1 MVFLIGSIPSFPMK
15 SNKYITVGKSHT
27 KWVVNLLQQ
36 DIWLLLTNFDTILA
50 WEFKCI
56 VADNFFRFSRSI
68 ITSRK
73 KTLSLLFMLYLLNSQ
88 RCSSIRFSAWST
100 SVLLESNFL
109 FLWRWKLQRFAR
121 TIWPFVSQFPVS
133 LTSFPTNGYSLSIS
147 KNTVNQNSP
156 KKSHFKK
163 IRFFTPLTI

>member
-1 MVFLIGSIPSFPMK
+1 M
-15 SNKYITVGKSHT
+15 
-27 KWVVNLLQQ
+27 
-36 DIWLLLTNFDTILA
+36 A

-56 VADNFFRFSRSI
+56 VADTIFSDFHGQLSHRE
-68 ITSRK
+68 K
-73 KTLSLLFMLYLLNSQ
+73 KLFMLYLLNSQ

-147 KNTVNQNSP
+147 KNTIDQNSP
-156 KKSHFKK
+156 QKSHFKIFRSFTKLESFMAFFSYFGAK
-163 IRFFTPLTI
+163 IHSNKWFKFGKSHFWRENSNSIFKLWIGIM

>member
-1 MVFLIGSIPSFPMK
+1 M
-15 SNKYITVGKSHT
+15 
-27 KWVVNLLQQ
+27 VNLRNHIFGVRIQMHR
-36 DIWLLLTNFDTILA
+36 
-50 WEFKCI
+50 CGH
-56 VADNFFRFSRSI
+56 NFFRFSRSI

-147 KNTVNQNSP
+147 KQKTHWVKIEKFTQ
-156 KKSHFKK
+156 KFHFK
-163 IRFFTPLTI
+163 IFRLLTRLESLIAI

>member
-1 MVFLIGSIPSFPMK
+1 M
-15 SNKYITVGKSHT
+15 
-27 KWVVNLLQQ
+27 
-36 DIWLLLTNFDTILA
+36 A

-56 VADNFFRFSRSI
+56 IADNFFRFSRSI

-147 KNTVNQNSP
+147 KQKTHWVKIHP
-156 KKSHFKK
+156 KSLISKYFVYLLDLNLWLQFSRILARKFKY
-163 IRFFTPLTI
+163 